1 MLVQEVND
9 NVTGSQL
16 SSTQKQR
23 YDAIFPIY
31 GEDASLIVKKLSG
44 KSRKSWSAFLQKMH
58 DLMKAKSAELE
69 YYDGLY
75 EAFELGVDYTPSEV
89 IGIVGE
95 VRRDLELDPYVEKI
109 KVQSERDFHK
119 LFVCEDVYDEVV
131 AEDGKIKKKVVGFKP
146 VYKVKPED
154 N

>member
-1 MLVQEVND
+1 MLVEND

-44 KSRKSWSAFLQKMH
+44 KSRKSWSVFLQKMH
-58 DLMKAKSAELE
+58 DVMKAKSAELE
-69 YYDGLY
+69 YFEGLY
-75 EAFELGVDYTPSEV
+75 EAFELGVEYTPSEV

-109 KVQSERDFHK
+109 KVQCERDFHK
-119 LFVCEDVYDEVV
+119 LFVCEDVYEED
-131 AEDGKIKKKVVGFKP
+131 AEDGKRKKVKGYKP
-146 VYKVKPED
+146 MYKVKPE
-154 N
+154 